1 MSIAVKRW
9 NSAPVKFMKTKRWVI
24 EPDRQPAS
32 DAWRVYGYKPLAAQ
46 VLAARGIVPENAA
59 QYLDCG
65 LTGLYDPLL
74 MTDLQTAVD
83 FLQEAVAQKEPIVVY
98 GDYDVDGVTSTYILM
113 DYLQSKHAV
122 CSYYIPNRLQEGY
135 GLTEPVIRKLSQQ
148 GAKLLITVD
157 CGITAAKEIEL
168 ANRLGM
174 KTIVTDHH
182 ECHGE
187 LPPADAI
194 VDYKRSDCAYP
205 FAHLA
210 GVGVVFKLLCALEGD
225 TERILRRYAEF
236 IALGTIADVMPL
248 VQENRIIVAAGLRQM
263 AQTNNVGLRT
273 LLRQAGMEHKKISS
287 ASVSFVLA
295 PRLNAAGRMGCPEL
309 AVDLLLTKDET
320 IAQSLT
326 QTLCEQ
332 NKQRQIEENKILEE
346 VSARLRREYNPLKDK
361 MIVLAGRGW
370 HQGVLGIVC
379 SRLCDRYHHPVILIS
394 VDENGNGNGS
404 GRSIRGFHLFQ
415 ALASCSDLLERYGGH
430 ELAVG
435 LTVSAHCIPA
445 LRQRLYTLA
454 QQINNTALVPQLHID
469 GMIAPE
475 HMTLEHM
482 RGLSIL
488 EPYGVGNE
496 EPVFC
501 MQNMLVEEITP
512 ISSDHHVRLTLKK
525 DNKSWTAIW
534 FGVGAGGLRFV
545 EGNIVDAAFHLEQC
559 ERHGKKSVLLSI
571 CDIRLSSCE
580 QLADQKLL
588 NIYHTYMTDGPLTA
602 KQARILLP
610 DRADLVAVWRHI
622 ICRAEGGQLSVPDSA
637 LSRRVAWES
646 RRDINIGKLFVCL
659 DIFSESG
666 LISYHFKE
674 RMLHILLKP
683 YQGKAN
689 ISGSV
694 VLATLQSMAG

>member
-1 MSIAVKRW
+1 
-9 NSAPVKFMKTKRWVI
+9 MKTKRWVI
-24 EPDRQPAS
+24 APDQQAAFDTWS
-32 DAWRVYGYKPLAAQ
+32 VYGYEPLAAQ
-46 VLAARGIVPENAA
+46 VLAARGIIPKHAA
-59 QYLDCG
+59 AYLDCSP
-65 LTGLYDPLL
+65 TGLYDPLL
-74 MTDLQTAVD
+74 MTDLEKAATL
-83 FLQEAVAQKEPIVVY
+83 LQEAITQKESIVVY
-98 GDYDVDGVTSTYILM
+98 GDYDVDGVTATYILM

-135 GLTEPVIRKLSQQ
+135 GMNETAIQRLSRQ

-157 CGITAAKEIEL
+157 CGITAAKEIAL
-168 ANRLGM
+168 AHRLGI

-187 LPPADAI
+187 LPPADAV
-194 VDYKRSDCAYP
+194 VDYKRSDCSYP

-210 GVGVVFKLLCALEGD
+210 GVGVVFKLLCALEGN
-225 TERILRRYAEF
+225 TERILHRYAEF

-248 VQENRIIVAAGLRQM
+248 VGENRIIVAAGLRQM
-263 AQTNNVGLRT
+263 AQTKNIGLKT
-273 LLRQAGMEHKKISS
+273 LLQQAGMWHKKISS
-287 ASVSFVLA
+287 SSVSFTLA
-295 PRLNAAGRMGCPEL
+295 PRLNAAGRMGCPAL
-309 AVDLLLTKDET
+309 AVDLLLTKEENT
-320 IAQSLT
+320 AQSLT
-326 QTLCEQ
+326 QALCEQ

-346 VSARLRREYNPLKDK
+346 VSVRLRREYNPLKDK
-361 MIVLAGRGW
+361 IIVLTGQGW
-370 HQGVLGIVC
+370 HHGVLGIVC

-445 LRQRLYTLA
+445 LQQRLYALA
-454 QQINNTALVPQLHID
+454 QQITTTALLPQLRID

-475 HMTLEHM
+475 NMTLEHI
-482 RGLSIL
+482 RELSVL
-488 EPYGVGNE
+488 EPYGTENE

-534 FGVGAGGLRFV
+534 FGVGTGGLRFV

-559 ERHGKKSVLLSI
+559 ERHGKTSVLLSI

-588 NIYHTYMTDGPLTA
+588 NIYHTYMADEPLTA

-659 DIFSESG
+659 DIFSESR

>member
-1 MSIAVKRW
+1 
-9 NSAPVKFMKTKRWVI
+9 MKTKRWVI
-24 EPDRQPAS
+24 APDQQADF
-32 DAWRVYGYKPLAAQ
+32 DAWRSYGYDEPLTAQ
-46 VLAARGIVPENAA
+46 VLAARGIVPEKAA
-59 QYLDCG
+59 QYLNCDFSR
-65 LTGLYDPLL
+65 LYDPLL
-74 MTDLQTAVD
+74 MTDLQKATV
-83 FLQEAVAQKEPIVVY
+83 FLQEAVTQKKPIVVY
-98 GDYDVDGVTSTYILM
+98 GDYDVDGVTSTYILI
-113 DYLQSKHAV
+113 DYLQSKNAV

-135 GLTEPVIRKLSQQ
+135 GLTENAVRRLSQQ

-157 CGITAAKEIEL
+157 CGITATKEIAL

-187 LPPADAI
+187 LPPADAV
-194 VDYKRSDCAYP
+194 VDYKRSDCSYP

-225 TERILRRYAEF
+225 AERILRRYAEF

-263 AQTNNVGLRT
+263 ARTNNVGLKT

-287 ASVSFVLA
+287 SSVSFVLA
-295 PRLNAAGRMGCPEL
+295 PRLNAAGRMGCPAL
-309 AVDLLLTKDET
+309 AVDLLLTKEENT
-320 IAQSLT
+320 AQSLA
-326 QTLCEQ
+326 QALCEQ
-332 NKQRQIEENKILEE
+332 NKRRQIEENRILEE
-346 VSARLRREYNPLKDK
+346 VNAHLRQEYNPIKDK
-361 MIVLAGRGW
+361 IIILAGRGW

-404 GRSIRGFHLFQ
+404 GRSIQGFHLFQ
-415 ALASCSDLLERYGGH
+415 ALASCADLLERYGGH

-435 LTVSAHCIPA
+435 LTISAHCIPT
-445 LRQRLYTLA
+445 LRERLYALA
-454 QQINNTALVPQLHID
+454 QKINRTALLPQLRID
-469 GMIAPE
+469 GIITPESIMIE
-475 HMTLEHM
+475 HT
-482 RGLSIL
+482 RGLSVL

-501 MQNMLVEEITP
+501 MQNMMVEEITP
-512 ISSDHHVRLTLKK
+512 ISSDHHVRLILKK

-534 FGVGAGGLRFV
+534 FGVGTGGLRFV

-559 ERHGKKSVLLSI
+559 ECHGKTSVLLSI

-622 ICRAEGGQLSVPDSA
+622 ICRAKEGRLSVPDSA

-659 DIFSESG
+659 DIFSESK